1 MESPGFDRPAH
12 GVWEMPHRRQARKTD
27 PKERVFW
34 SDTEKQALTRRALE
48 LRDERPDLAGLPL
61 LRQAM
66 LALPIVRRRRIV
78 ASGQVEW
85 FESGMA
91 DAMRARVEANRPSP
105 DDQDWRSR
113 DREFARLEVG
123 LLERMASQQEGQ
135 ADRLDR
141 LIGEF
146 RAILELHRDWEPK
159 LAEVQ
164 MGILDELRRQTEL
177 FGRIVSQGSNGPS
190 PKGDKSGPG
199 GQGNLTPSRVLGE
212 FAMPRPGNGMGQRRS
227 QARGPR
233 IGATS
238 RPARRGST

>member
-1 MESPGFDRPAH
+1 
-12 GVWEMPHRRQARKTD
+12 MPHRGGKGIDTR
-27 PKERVFW
+27 ERVFW
-34 SDTEKQALTRRALE
+34 SDAEKQALIRRALE
-48 LRDERPDLAGLPL
+48 LRDERPDLAGLSL

-66 LALPIVRRRRIV
+66 LALPIDRRRRIV

-91 DAMRARVEANRPSP
+91 DAMRARVEANRPP
-105 DDQDWRSR
+105 HEDQDWRSR

-123 LLERMASQQEGQ
+123 LLERMASQQEGP

-177 FGRIVSQGSNGPS
+177 FGRIVSQGSSGP
-190 PKGDKSGPG
+190 PPTADTSGPG
-199 GQGNLTPSRVLGE
+199 GQGTLIPSRVRGKLDL
-212 FAMPRPGNGMGQRRS
+212 PRPVNGMGQRRS
-227 QARGPR
+227 QTRGPR